1 MQIGKPIY
9 HNLAWY
15 VRKLNTSLVILD
27 VISLNIWNSKTHIW
41 DSLNETVTININ
53 DDEDR

>member
-9 HNLAWY
+9 HNLAWH

-53 DDEDR
+53 NG

>member
-9 HNLAWY
+9 HNLAWG
-15 VRKLNTSLVILD
+15 VRKLNTSLDVLD
-27 VISLNIWNSKTHIW
+27 KVSLNIWISKTHIW

-53 DDEDR
+53 NG